1 MFYMVLGCAPY
12 RIFWSARFYD
22 GEKYMSQIDKVLVAL
37 TSNPQTPGLTAAM
50 IVKRT
55 GVPKA
60 TVAKRVHDLRNEGYE
75 IYTNYRMR
83 NGKRKA
89 YYRIAS

>member
-1 MFYMVLGCAPY
+1 
-12 RIFWSARFYD
+12 
-22 GEKYMSQIDKVLVAL
+22 MSQIDRIATVL
-37 TSNPQTPGLTAAM
+37 NKYNQTPGLTASM
-50 IVKRT
+50 IVKKT

-60 TVAKRVHDLRNEGYE
+60 NVAKRVHDLRSEGFE

-89 YYRIAS
+89 YYRMAG